1 MIAYVLLC
9 SGVIAWNQRRTM
21 LIREQGRFIK
31 LLRVEPPKRPSIRA
45 RARECVIGTFRADE
59 PVPTGLLDTLSRD
72 ERKLL
77 ERWLAAYRETKA
89 RDQVRPVLASAS
101 EQFERLVG
109 ALEVAADT
117 LSSAEADQ
125 IWAQLHAIARTLK
138 KAGHPRPRAA
148 RRPPAPLPG
157 QQVLW

>member
-1 MIAYVLLC
+1 
-9 SGVIAWNQRRTM
+9 M
-21 LIREQGRFIK
+21 LIREQGRLIK
-31 LLRVEPPKRPSIRA
+31 LLRAVPPKRPSIRA

-77 ERWLAAYRETKA
+77 ERWLEAYRKSKA
-89 RDQVRPVLASAS
+89 RDQVRPVLASAP
-101 EQFERLVG
+101 EQLERLVG

-138 KAGHPRPRAA
+138 RAGRPRAA

-157 QQVLW
+157 QQDFFGEFDELERLAEQ